1 MLNGHCFLF
10 SKGLRVGHLRG
21 IIAVAAELRER
32 YPLGVWF
39 VDSRIEGNFRNVLR
53 LHLPSS
59 SMTDWSMISV
69 RASHLLNFSVGLHG
83 VIAIQNPRR
92 RGPGRCHGGPLSSG
106 RCSRPGSAGRG
117 RRRSLAASNTATP
130 PRHPAA
136 RRPPPPPDSRACGR
150 GSRWRHRPAPGLGMA
165 ATSVF
170 AGVLIAKSG
179 GFGLPI
185 MGVQDQWQKVVLGS
199 TSFPC
204 WSRARSAASW
214 CRPLRHGQED
224 GRADRCR
231 VEG

>member
-1 MLNGHCFLF
+1 MVIVFSFPRDCGWATFGASLPWRPNFASDTLWASGLLILESKEIQKRPSASFAERFYDRLVDDFRSCFTSSELQCRSPWGHRHSESVAPRPRSLPWRATVVR
-10 SKGLRVGHLRG
+10 SVLAPRLSRSWAS
-21 IIAVAAELRER
+21 AVACCL
-32 YPLGVWF
+32 
-39 VDSRIEGNFRNVLR
+39 
-53 LHLPSS
+53 
-59 SMTDWSMISV
+59 
-69 RASHLLNFSVGLHG
+69 
-83 VIAIQNPRR
+83 
-92 RGPGRCHGGPLSSG
+92 
-106 RCSRPGSAGRG
+106 
-117 RRRSLAASNTATP
+117 NTATP

-136 RRPPPPPDSRACGR
+136 RRPPSLPDSRACGR

-185 MGVQDQWQKVVLGS
+185 MGVQDQWRKVVLGS